1 MQACVEQAVSPLSC
15 KIKTAYRIARPVV
28 DMTGDLLIGP
38 LSLIK
43 PRIAYAS
50 DALYFHDRFSW
61 VLFFLIVGG
70 ILWRLLKTPRENFPR
85 LKPWYFLLTLSFF
98 LTIGFTVY
106 FSFLSRLF
114 TWYLFLAVPM
124 IGLVAGEIY
133 FASRRRIAILI
144 FFFIIS
150 LTAFARFS
158 LHDESQWAKT
168 YQKAS
173 ESIQKLP
180 ADVIVG
186 SWAVGHLGYFSG
198 HRVVNLEGII
208 ADTRIYQANLKG
220 ELVNAIEEL
229 GINYLAY
236 NAEIPDQADPKGF
249 FFDRLRLQPLSKM
262 KPCLKLDQSIREDE
276 THSIFLFALDR
287 ECLKLHH

>member
-1 MQACVEQAVSPLSC
+1 
-15 KIKTAYRIARPVV
+15 
-28 DMTGDLLIGP
+28 
-38 LSLIK
+38 
-43 PRIAYAS
+43 
-50 DALYFHDRFSW
+50 
-61 VLFFLIVGG
+61 
-70 ILWRLLKTPRENFPR
+70 
-85 LKPWYFLLTLSFF
+85 
-98 LTIGFTVY
+98 
-106 FSFLSRLF
+106 
-114 TWYLFLAVPM
+114 
-124 IGLVAGEIY
+124 
-133 FASRRRIAILI
+133 
-144 FFFIIS
+144 
-150 LTAFARFS
+150 
-158 LHDESQWAKT
+158 
-168 YQKAS
+168 
-173 ESIQKLP
+173 LP